1 MKAPPHLLFNIVLL
15 PSLML
20 MNNREK
26 MRTIKF
32 LMILIFFSLCFYSHF
47 DETMKK
53 DIFFIISV
61 SVNSMNW
68 WWGRERLWKVDDD
81 SMSSLINSF
90 LLLISFFFVV
100 VCLKNR
106 QIIFEKWLFDLCG
119 RYWIESWDINSKDNE
134 LIYNFY
140 LHTHILNISNICLSL
155 RCMMTIKS
163 IVRRRTQTTQKVI
176 KIFLLIF
183 SYKLFVILVSDT
195 KLKMTFSPISHQ
207 MYNILSLGL

>member
-1 MKAPPHLLFNIVLL
+1 
-15 PSLML
+15 
-20 MNNREK
+20 
-26 MRTIKF
+26 
-32 LMILIFFSLCFYSHF
+32 
-47 DETMKK
+47 
-53 DIFFIISV
+53 
-61 SVNSMNW
+61 MNW
-68 WWGRERLWKVDDD
+68 WWGRERLWKVGRVDD

-100 VCLKNR
+100 VVVCLKNR
-106 QIIFEKWLFDLCG
+106 QIIFEKLLFDLCG

-140 LHTHILNISNICLSL
+140 LHTHILNICLSL

-163 IVRRRTQTTQKVI
+163 IVRRTQTTQKVI

-183 SYKLFVILVSDT
+183 SYKLFILVSDT